1 MTDKTNM
8 ALPGQLIQACERR
21 QHRLRQAMSEHP
33 IDALLVSSP
42 KDIHYLTGFVGHDSV
57 LMVTDSAAVIITDS
71 RYDEFLDPWRG
82 TRVAEVVMGT
92 RHRLEDAVAAQCK
105 SRGVWKL
112 GIEAEWLTVSAR
124 TKVTGALTQGQVV
137 DTVGLVG
144 RFRMVKDELELAA
157 IERAGSIQRDAL
169 NAARSRFEYGMT
181 ERELCA
187 VLEFEMKT
195 RGASGPSFDT
205 MVLAG
210 PNSAIIH
217 ALTGET
223 RIDQGTLLIDWGAV
237 FNGYCSDMTRTF
249 AVGAFPEKVRE
260 IYDIVAEAQQTGI
273 DACGPG
279 KTCAEVDAAARSIIH
294 KAGYG
299 EFFGHGLG
307 HGLGLDIH
315 EEPYF
320 NELATDIVLQ
330 PGMVMTVEPG
340 IYLPGIG
347 GVRIEDDVVITSDG
361 CRVLTNFPKH
371 PDEMVIEVAMATRGS
386 TK

>member
-1 MTDKTNM
+1 
-8 ALPGQLIQACERR
+8 
-21 QHRLRQAMSEHP
+21 MSEHP

-42 KDIHYLTGFVGHDSV
+42 KDIYYLTGFVGHDSV
-57 LMVTDSAAVIITDS
+57 LLVTDSAAVIMTDS

-82 TRVAEVVMGT
+82 TGVAEVVMGT
-92 RHRLEDAVAAQCK
+92 RHRLEDSVAAQCK

-124 TKVTGALTQGQVV
+124 TKVAAALTQGQVV

-144 RFRMVKDELELAA
+144 RLRWVKDELELAA
-157 IERAGSIQRDAL
+157 IERAGSIQCDAL
-169 NAARSRFEYGMT
+169 NAALSRFEYPMT

-187 VLEFEMKT
+187 VIEYEMKT

-237 FNGYCSDMTRTF
+237 FDGYCSDMTRTF
-249 AVGAFPEKVRE
+249 AVGEFPEKVRE

-273 DACGPG
+273 DACRPG
-279 KTCAEVDAAARSIIH
+279 RTCAEVDAAARSIIH
-294 KAGYG
+294 RSGYG

-315 EEPYF
+315 EDPYF
-320 NELATDIVLQ
+320 NELATDIVLE

-347 GVRIEDDVVITSDG
+347 GVRIEDDVVITPDG
-361 CRVLTNFPKH
+361 CRVLTDFPKH
-371 PDEMVIEVAMATRGS
+371 PDEMVIEPATATRGS
-386 TK
+386 TR

>member
-21 QHRLRQAMSEHP
+21 QHRLRQAMTEHP

-42 KDIHYLTGFVGHDSV
+42 KDIYYLTGFVGHDSV
-57 LMVTDSAAVIITDS
+57 LMVTDSAAVIMTDS

-92 RHRLEDAVAAQCK
+92 RHRLEDSVAAQCT

-112 GIEAEWLTVSAR
+112 GIEAEWLTVSGR
-124 TKVTGALTQGQVV
+124 TKVAAALTQGQVV

-144 RFRMVKDELELAA
+144 RLRWVKDDLELAA
-157 IERAGSIQRDAL
+157 IERAGSIQCDAL
-169 NAARSRFEYGMT
+169 NAALSRFEYPMT

-187 VLEFEMKT
+187 VLEYEMKT

-237 FNGYCSDMTRTF
+237 FDGYCSDMTRTF
-249 AVGAFPEKVRE
+249 AVGEFPEKVRE

-279 KTCAEVDAAARSIIH
+279 KTCAEVDAAARSLIH
-294 KAGYG
+294 RAGYG

-315 EEPYF
+315 EDPYF
-320 NELATDIVLQ
+320 NELATDIVLE

-347 GVRIEDDVVITSDG
+347 GVRIEDDVVITPDG
-361 CRVLTNFPKH
+361 CRVLTDFPKH
-371 PDEMVIEVAMATRGS
+371 PDEMVIEPATATRGS
-386 TK
+386 TR

>member
-1 MTDKTNM
+1 MTDKSNM

-21 QHRLRQAMSEHP
+21 QLRLRQAMTEHP

-42 KDIHYLTGFVGHDSV
+42 KDIYYLTGFVGHDSV
-57 LMVTDSAAVIITDS
+57 LMVADTAAVIITDS

-82 TRVAEVVMGT
+82 TSVAEVVMGT
-92 RHRLEDAVAAQCK
+92 RHRLEDSVAAQCK

-124 TKVTGALTQGQVV
+124 TKVTAALTQGQVV

-144 RFRMVKDELELAA
+144 RLRMVKDELELAA
-157 IERAGSIQRDAL
+157 IARAGAIQCDAL
-169 NAARSRFEYGMT
+169 NAALSRFEHGMT

-187 VLEFEMKT
+187 VLEYEMKT

-237 FNGYCSDMTRTF
+237 FGGYCSDMTRTF
-249 AVGAFPEKVRE
+249 AVGGFPEKVRE

-294 KAGYG
+294 RSGYG

-315 EEPYF
+315 EDPYF
-320 NELATDIVLQ
+320 NELATDIALQ
-330 PGMVMTVEPG
+330 VGMVMTVEPG

-347 GVRIEDDVVITSDG
+347 GVRIEDDVVITPEG
-361 CRVLTNFPKH
+361 CRVLTDFPRH
-371 PDEMVIEVAMATRGS
+371 PDEMVIEPATAARGS
-386 TK
+386 TR